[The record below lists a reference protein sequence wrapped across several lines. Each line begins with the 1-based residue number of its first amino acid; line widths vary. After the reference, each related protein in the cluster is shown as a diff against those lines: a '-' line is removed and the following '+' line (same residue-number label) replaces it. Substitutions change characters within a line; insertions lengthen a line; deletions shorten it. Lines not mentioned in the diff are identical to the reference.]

1 MCGAEEDYAHAVAA
15 SSKVAVFQVEV
26 RGIILF
32 KTVPH
37 ISSIWHPRLSKFLFG
52 GQMAPSSLARRGL
65 VGNLSLHSLN
75 AFIFRVSTTQ
85 NLNQTSHVSSI
96 SINRYPKRWVI
107 SSLSVPIPNTEYSFV
122 PIKWHPAEYISQKTH
137 IRDPATAMTSAT
149 KVYYFFKNKTVDYGC
164 SIENFKTVLF
174 FF

>member
-1 MCGAEEDYAHAVAA
+1 MLSALIFIPAVMCGGEEDFTHAVAA
-15 SSKVAVFQVEV
+15 SSKVAGFQVEV

-37 ISSIWHPRLSKFLFG
+37 IGSIWHPRLSKFFG

-85 NLNQTSHVSSI
+85 NLNQTSHVSSTSI
-96 SINRYPKRWVI
+96 SRYPKRWVI

-122 PIKWHPAEYISQKTH
+122 PIKWNPMNIFPRRLT
-137 IRDPATAMTSAT
+137 
-149 KVYYFFKNKTVDYGC
+149 
-164 SIENFKTVLF
+164 
-174 FF
+174 